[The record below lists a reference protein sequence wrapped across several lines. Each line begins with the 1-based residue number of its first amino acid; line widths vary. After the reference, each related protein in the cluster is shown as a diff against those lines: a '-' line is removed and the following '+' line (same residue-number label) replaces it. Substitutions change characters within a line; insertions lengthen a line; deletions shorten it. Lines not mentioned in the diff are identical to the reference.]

1 MFANYSSTPSSAKNR
16 TYTPSLKTLSKAILA
31 ITLSS
36 VGVAHASD
44 YSSVTFFGDS
54 LTDGGYFKKA
64 TEALGHPQSGQYTTN
79 PDNTWATPFAE
90 SLGLNSVQN
99 TYDEATGQQTTT
111 GNNYAIGGAR
121 SGIDLQHDKYEDT
134 TGKPLPVYSTRSQV
148 DRYLADKNIDSK
160 GLYTVWTG
168 ANDLFVASS
177 DVKSG
182 FIGIVTNSAPGIT
195 KEEVVTKAVEDH
207 VLPAVEDQLQIID
220 TLKNKGAK
228 YILVPNIPDVGLTP
242 ETIQADEE
250 IKDNKLLQTKL
261 GSDPFK
267 KTGNSLAVAY
277 NDALYSGVK
286 NTGANVIP
294 LDTFSLLQTV
304 AQDPARYGFS
314 NLNERACGS
323 VSSLECGRDDIEKGA
338 ENSYFFADGVHP
350 TGRAHRMIADYA
362 NAVVTTPGQVSV
374 LPHIATQSGLAT
386 NERLQTH
393 INQRQNQ
400 NHTLQSISP
409 EGWVSAN
416 INSLDV
422 AGFESSGNAQLLL
435 GLDFAHN
442 NLPNAMTGVY
452 ANLGQS
458 ELDSSKRTGLDK
470 VDFDELGLGLYHSHN
485 LGKVQL
491 NGALGYST
499 IDMEINRK
507 VSLDNYTR
515 HYKSDVDGSR
525 YYASLQAGYPMQMG
539 NMAQFT
545 NTTITPYLGATANR
559 VKLDAV
565 KEGAA
570 DDPIA
575 MQFDEQKY
583 NTVYGT
589 LGVKANSRL
598 SNNLNV
604 FGDVHYQKQLDD
616 NHKEVTAR
624 VNTLSDMSF
633 TAPKASLDDDSFGA
647 SLGLSRQF
655 NSFLGSAGVSYASGD
670 DDDITSVF
678 IELVK

>member
-1 MFANYSSTPSSAKNR
+1 MFANYSKTPSCAKNR
-16 TYTPSLKTLSKAILA
+16 TYTPSLKMLSKAILV

-168 ANDLFVASS
+168 ANDLFAVVS
-177 DVKSG
+177 DVPNASNIISSAVSDEVATVKKLHDNG
-182 FIGIVTNSAPGIT
+182 ANYIV
-195 KEEVVTKAVEDH
+195 
-207 VLPAVEDQLQIID
+207 
-220 TLKNKGAK
+220 
-228 YILVPNIPDVGLTP
+228 VPNIPDVGLTP
-242 ETIQADEE
+242 NFVGT
-250 IKDNKLLQTKL
+250 
-261 GSDPFK
+261 P
-267 KTGNSLAVAY
+267 LATFGTDLVKQY
-277 NDALYSGVK
+277 NEALYSGVK

-294 LDTFSLLQTV
+294 LDTFSLVQQV
-304 AQDPARYGFS
+304 AANPTAYGFS
-314 NLNERACGS
+314 NVTDKACKDSSS
-323 VSSLECGRDDIEKGA
+323 VECGRADLDKPGA

-362 NAVVTTPGQVSV
+362 NAVVTAPSQVSV

-400 NHTLQSISP
+400 NHTLQSMSP

-422 AGFESSGNAQLLL
+422 AGFESNGNAQLLL
-435 GLDFAHN
+435 GLDFAHSS
-442 NLPNAMTGVY
+442 LPNAMTGVY
-452 ANLGQS
+452 ANLSQS

-515 HYKSDVDGSR
+515 NYKSDVDGSR
-525 YYASLQAGYPMQMG
+525 YYASLQAGYPMQMA

-559 VKLDAV
+559 VKLDAI

-633 TAPKASLDDDSFGA
+633 RAPKASLDDDSFGA

-655 NSFLGSAGVSYASGD
+655 KSFLGSAGVSYASGD

>member
-16 TYTPSLKTLSKAILA
+16 TYTPSLKRLSKAILA

-99 TYDEATGQQTTT
+99 TYDEATGQQMTT

-148 DRYLADKNIDSK
+148 DRYLADKDIDSK

-168 ANDLFVASS
+168 ANDLFAVVKDVPNASNIISAAVSDEVAT
-177 DVKSG
+177 VKKLHDNG
-182 FIGIVTNSAPGIT
+182 ANYIV
-195 KEEVVTKAVEDH
+195 
-207 VLPAVEDQLQIID
+207 
-220 TLKNKGAK
+220 
-228 YILVPNIPDVGLTP
+228 VPNIPDVGLTP
-242 ETIQADEE
+242 NFVGTPLA
-250 IKDNKLLQTKL
+250 TF
-261 GSDPFK
+261 G
-267 KTGNSLAVAY
+267 TGLVNQY
-277 NDALYSGVK
+277 NEALYSGVK

-294 LDTFSLLQTV
+294 LDTFSLVQQV
-304 AQDPARYGFS
+304 AANPTAYGFR
-314 NLNERACGS
+314 NVTDKACKNTSS
-323 VSSLECGRDDIEKGA
+323 VECGRADLDKPGA

-362 NAVVTTPGQVSV
+362 NSVVTAPSQVSV

-400 NHTLQSISP
+400 NHTLQSTSP

-452 ANLGQS
+452 ANLSQS

-515 HYKSDVDGSR
+515 NYKSDVDGSR

-539 NMAQFT
+539 NLAQFT

-559 VKLDAV
+559 VKLDAI

-655 NSFLGSAGVSYASGD
+655 KSFFGSAGVSYASGD

>member
-1 MFANYSSTPSSAKNR
+1 MFANYSNTPSCAKNH

-99 TYDEATGQQTTT
+99 TYDEVTGQQTTT

-121 SGIDLQHDKYEDT
+121 SGIDLQHDKYKDT
-134 TGKPLPVYSTRSQV
+134 TGKPFPVYSTRSQV

-168 ANDLFVASS
+168 ANDLFAVVKDLPNASNIISAAVSDEVAT
-177 DVKSG
+177 VKKLHDNG
-182 FIGIVTNSAPGIT
+182 ANYIV
-195 KEEVVTKAVEDH
+195 
-207 VLPAVEDQLQIID
+207 
-220 TLKNKGAK
+220 
-228 YILVPNIPDVGLTP
+228 VPNIPDVGLTP
-242 ETIQADEE
+242 SFVGT
-250 IKDNKLLQTKL
+250 
-261 GSDPFK
+261 P
-267 KTGNSLAVAY
+267 LATFGTDLVKQY
-277 NDALYSGVK
+277 NEALYSGVK

-294 LDTFSLLQTV
+294 LDTFSLVQQV
-304 AQDPARYGFS
+304 AANPTAYGFS
-314 NLNERACGS
+314 NVTDKACKDSSS
-323 VSSLECGRDDIEKGA
+323 VECGRADLDKPGA

-362 NAVVTTPGQVSV
+362 NAAVTAPSQVSV
-374 LPHIATQSGLAT
+374 LPHIVTQSGLAT

-400 NHTLQSISP
+400 NHTLQSMSP

-422 AGFESSGNAQLLL
+422 AGFESNGNAQLLL
-435 GLDFAHN
+435 GLDFAHSS
-442 NLPNAMTGVY
+442 LSNAMTGVY
-452 ANLGQS
+452 ANLSQS

-515 HYKSDVDGSR
+515 NYKSDVDGSR
-525 YYASLQAGYPMQMG
+525 YYASLQAGYPMQMA

-559 VKLDAV
+559 VKLDAI

-655 NSFLGSAGVSYASGD
+655 KSFLGSAGVSYASGD

>member
-1 MFANYSSTPSSAKNR
+1 MFANYSNIPSCAKNH

-36 VGVAHASD
+36 VGAAQASD

-90 SLGLNSVQN
+90 SLGLNSVEN

-168 ANDLFVASS
+168 ANDLFAVVKDLPNASNIISSAVSDEVAT
-177 DVKSG
+177 VKKLHDNG
-182 FIGIVTNSAPGIT
+182 ANYIV
-195 KEEVVTKAVEDH
+195 
-207 VLPAVEDQLQIID
+207 
-220 TLKNKGAK
+220 
-228 YILVPNIPDVGLTP
+228 VPNIPDVGLTP
-242 ETIQADEE
+242 NFVGT
-250 IKDNKLLQTKL
+250 
-261 GSDPFK
+261 P
-267 KTGNSLAVAY
+267 LATFGTDLVNQY
-277 NDALYSGVK
+277 NEALYSGVK

-294 LDTFSLLQTV
+294 LDTFSLVQQV
-304 AQDPARYGFS
+304 AANPTAYGFS
-314 NLNERACGS
+314 NVTDKACKDSSS
-323 VSSLECGRDDIEKGA
+323 VECGRADLDKPGA

-362 NAVVTTPGQVSV
+362 NAVVTAPSQVSV

-400 NHTLQSISP
+400 NHTLQSMSP

-435 GLDFAHN
+435 GLDFAHS

-452 ANLGQS
+452 ANLSQS

-470 VDFDELGLGLYHSHN
+470 IDFDELGLGLYHSHN

-491 NGALGYST
+491 NGALGYNT

-515 HYKSDVDGSR
+515 NYKSDVDGSR
-525 YYASLQAGYPMQMG
+525 YYASLQAGYPMQMAD
-539 NMAQFT
+539 MAQFT

-559 VKLDAV
+559 VKLDAI
-565 KEGAA
+565 KEGTA

-655 NSFLGSAGVSYASGD
+655 KSFLGSAGVSYASGD

>member
-1 MFANYSSTPSSAKNR
+1 MFANYSNTPSCAKNH

-99 TYDEATGQQTTT
+99 TYDEVTGQQTTT

-121 SGIDLQHDKYEDT
+121 SGIDLQHDKYKDT

-168 ANDLFVASS
+168 ANDLFAVVKDLPNASNIISAAVSDEVAT
-177 DVKSG
+177 VKKLHDNG
-182 FIGIVTNSAPGIT
+182 ANYIV
-195 KEEVVTKAVEDH
+195 
-207 VLPAVEDQLQIID
+207 
-220 TLKNKGAK
+220 
-228 YILVPNIPDVGLTP
+228 VPNIPDVGLTP
-242 ETIQADEE
+242 SFVGT
-250 IKDNKLLQTKL
+250 
-261 GSDPFK
+261 P
-267 KTGNSLAVAY
+267 LATFGTDLVKQY
-277 NDALYSGVK
+277 NEALYSGVK

-294 LDTFSLLQTV
+294 LDTFSLVQQV
-304 AQDPARYGFS
+304 AANPTAYGFS
-314 NLNERACGS
+314 NVTDKACKDSSS
-323 VSSLECGRDDIEKGA
+323 VECGRADLDKPGA

-362 NAVVTTPGQVSV
+362 NAAVTAPSQVSV
-374 LPHIATQSGLAT
+374 LPHIVTQSGLAT

-400 NHTLQSISP
+400 NHTLQSMSP

-422 AGFESSGNAQLLL
+422 AGFESNGNAQLLL
-435 GLDFAHN
+435 GLDFAHSS
-442 NLPNAMTGVY
+442 LSNAMTGVY
-452 ANLGQS
+452 ANLSQS

-515 HYKSDVDGSR
+515 NYKSDVDGSR
-525 YYASLQAGYPMQMG
+525 YYASLQAGYPMQMA

-559 VKLDAV
+559 VKLDAI

-655 NSFLGSAGVSYASGD
+655 KSFLGSAGVSYASGD

>member
-1 MFANYSSTPSSAKNR
+1 MFANYSNTPSCAKNH

-99 TYDEATGQQTTT
+99 TYDEVTGQQTTT

-121 SGIDLQHDKYEDT
+121 SGIDLQHDKYKDT

-168 ANDLFVASS
+168 ANDLFAVVKDVPNASNIISAAVSDEVAT
-177 DVKSG
+177 VKKLHDNG
-182 FIGIVTNSAPGIT
+182 ANYIV
-195 KEEVVTKAVEDH
+195 
-207 VLPAVEDQLQIID
+207 
-220 TLKNKGAK
+220 
-228 YILVPNIPDVGLTP
+228 VPNIPDVGLTP
-242 ETIQADEE
+242 NFVGTPLA
-250 IKDNKLLQTKL
+250 TF
-261 GSDPFK
+261 G
-267 KTGNSLAVAY
+267 TGLVNQY
-277 NDALYSGVK
+277 NEALYSGVK

-294 LDTFSLLQTV
+294 LDTFSLVQQV
-304 AQDPARYGFS
+304 AANPAAYGFS
-314 NLNERACGS
+314 NVTDKACKDTSS
-323 VSSLECGRDDIEKGA
+323 VECGRADLDKPGA

-362 NAVVTTPGQVSV
+362 NAVVTAPSQVSV

-400 NHTLQSISP
+400 NHTLQSMNP

-422 AGFESSGNAQLLL
+422 AGFESNGNAQLLL
-435 GLDFAHN
+435 GLDFAHSS
-442 NLPNAMTGVY
+442 LPNAMTGVY
-452 ANLGQS
+452 ANLSQS

-515 HYKSDVDGSR
+515 NYKSDVDGSR
-525 YYASLQAGYPMQMG
+525 YYASLQAGYPMQMA

-559 VKLDAV
+559 VKLDAI

-624 VNTLSDMSF
+624 VNTLSDMTF

-655 NSFLGSAGVSYASGD
+655 KSFLGSAGVSYASGD

>member
-1 MFANYSSTPSSAKNR
+1 MFANYSKTPSCAKNR
-16 TYTPSLKTLSKAILA
+16 TYTPSLKMLSKAILA

-99 TYDEATGQQTTT
+99 TYDEATGQQMTT

-168 ANDLFVASS
+168 ANDLFAVVS
-177 DVKSG
+177 DVPNASNIISSAVSDEVATVKKLHDNG
-182 FIGIVTNSAPGIT
+182 ANYIV
-195 KEEVVTKAVEDH
+195 
-207 VLPAVEDQLQIID
+207 
-220 TLKNKGAK
+220 
-228 YILVPNIPDVGLTP
+228 VPNIPDVGLTP
-242 ETIQADEE
+242 NFVGT
-250 IKDNKLLQTKL
+250 
-261 GSDPFK
+261 P
-267 KTGNSLAVAY
+267 LATFGTDLVKQY
-277 NDALYSGVK
+277 NEALYSGVK

-294 LDTFSLLQTV
+294 LDTFSLVQQV
-304 AQDPARYGFS
+304 AANPTAYGFS
-314 NLNERACGS
+314 NVTDKACKDSSS
-323 VSSLECGRDDIEKGA
+323 VECGRADLDKPGA

-362 NAVVTTPGQVSV
+362 NAVVTAPSQVSV

-400 NHTLQSISP
+400 NHTLQSMSP

-422 AGFESSGNAQLLL
+422 AGFESNGNAQLLL
-435 GLDFAHN
+435 GLDFAHSS
-442 NLPNAMTGVY
+442 LPNAMTGVY
-452 ANLGQS
+452 ANLSQS

-515 HYKSDVDGSR
+515 NYKSDVDGSR

-559 VKLDAV
+559 VKLDAI

-633 TAPKASLDDDSFGA
+633 RAPKASLDDDSFGA

-655 NSFLGSAGVSYASGD
+655 KSFLGSAGVSYASGD

>member
-1 MFANYSSTPSSAKNR
+1 MFANYSKTPSCAKNR
-16 TYTPSLKTLSKAILA
+16 TYTPSLKMLSKAILA

-99 TYDEATGQQTTT
+99 TYDEATGQQMTT

-148 DRYLADKNIDSK
+148 DRYLADKDIDSK

-168 ANDLFVASS
+168 ANDLFAVVKDVPNASNIISAAVSDEVAT
-177 DVKSG
+177 VKKLHDNG
-182 FIGIVTNSAPGIT
+182 ANYIV
-195 KEEVVTKAVEDH
+195 
-207 VLPAVEDQLQIID
+207 
-220 TLKNKGAK
+220 
-228 YILVPNIPDVGLTP
+228 VPNIPDVGLTP
-242 ETIQADEE
+242 NFVGT
-250 IKDNKLLQTKL
+250 
-261 GSDPFK
+261 P
-267 KTGNSLAVAY
+267 LATFGTDLVKQY
-277 NDALYSGVK
+277 NEALYSGVK

-294 LDTFSLLQTV
+294 LDTFSLVQQV
-304 AQDPARYGFS
+304 AANPTAYGFS
-314 NLNERACGS
+314 NVTDKACKDSSS
-323 VSSLECGRDDIEKGA
+323 VECGRADLDKPGA

-362 NAVVTTPGQVSV
+362 NAVVTAPSQVSV

-400 NHTLQSISP
+400 NHTLQSMSP

-452 ANLGQS
+452 ANLSQS

-515 HYKSDVDGSR
+515 NYKSDVDGSR

-539 NMAQFT
+539 NLAQFT

-559 VKLDAV
+559 VKLDAI

-655 NSFLGSAGVSYASGD
+655 KSFFGSAGVSYASGD

>member
-1 MFANYSSTPSSAKNR
+1 MFANYSKTPSCAKNR
-16 TYTPSLKTLSKAILA
+16 TYTPSLKMLSKAILA

-99 TYDEATGQQTTT
+99 TYDEVTGQQTTT

-148 DRYLADKNIDSK
+148 DRYLADKDIDSK

-168 ANDLFVASS
+168 ANDLFAVVKDVPNASNIISAAVSDEVAT
-177 DVKSG
+177 VKKLHDNG
-182 FIGIVTNSAPGIT
+182 ANYIV
-195 KEEVVTKAVEDH
+195 
-207 VLPAVEDQLQIID
+207 
-220 TLKNKGAK
+220 
-228 YILVPNIPDVGLTP
+228 VPNIPDVGLTP
-242 ETIQADEE
+242 NFVGT
-250 IKDNKLLQTKL
+250 
-261 GSDPFK
+261 P
-267 KTGNSLAVAY
+267 LATFGTDLVKQY
-277 NDALYSGVK
+277 NEALYSGVK

-294 LDTFSLLQTV
+294 LDTFSLVQQV
-304 AQDPARYGFS
+304 AANPTAYGFS
-314 NLNERACGS
+314 NVTDKACKDSSS
-323 VSSLECGRDDIEKGA
+323 VECGRADLDKPGA

-362 NAVVTTPGQVSV
+362 NAVVTAPSQVSV

-400 NHTLQSISP
+400 NHTLQSMSP

-422 AGFESSGNAQLLL
+422 AGFESSGNAQLIL

-452 ANLGQS
+452 ANLSQS

-515 HYKSDVDGSR
+515 NYKSDVDGSR
-525 YYASLQAGYPMQMG
+525 YYASLQAGYPMQMA

-559 VKLDAV
+559 VKLDAI

-655 NSFLGSAGVSYASGD
+655 KSFFGSAGVSYASGD

>member
-1 MFANYSSTPSSAKNR
+1 MFANYSKTPSCAKNR
-16 TYTPSLKTLSKAILA
+16 TYTPSLKMLSKAILA

-44 YSSVTFFGDS
+44 YSSVTFFGES
-54 LTDGGYFKKA
+54 LTDGAYFKKA

-168 ANDLFVASS
+168 ANDLFAVVKDVPNASNIISAAVSDEVAT
-177 DVKSG
+177 VKKLHDNG
-182 FIGIVTNSAPGIT
+182 ANYIV
-195 KEEVVTKAVEDH
+195 
-207 VLPAVEDQLQIID
+207 
-220 TLKNKGAK
+220 
-228 YILVPNIPDVGLTP
+228 VPNIPDVGLTP
-242 ETIQADEE
+242 NFVGT
-250 IKDNKLLQTKL
+250 
-261 GSDPFK
+261 P
-267 KTGNSLAVAY
+267 LATFGTDLVKQY
-277 NDALYSGVK
+277 NEALYSGVK

-294 LDTFSLLQTV
+294 LDTFSLVQQV
-304 AQDPARYGFS
+304 AANPTAYGFS
-314 NLNERACGS
+314 NVTDKACKDSSS
-323 VSSLECGRDDIEKGA
+323 VECGRADLDKPGA

-362 NAVVTTPGQVSV
+362 NAAVTAPSQVSV
-374 LPHIATQSGLAT
+374 LPHIVTQSGLAT

-400 NHTLQSISP
+400 NHTLQSMSP

-422 AGFESSGNAQLLL
+422 AGFESNGNAQLLL
-435 GLDFAHN
+435 GLDFAHSS
-442 NLPNAMTGVY
+442 LPNAMTGVY
-452 ANLGQS
+452 ANLSQS

-515 HYKSDVDGSR
+515 NYKSDVDGSR
-525 YYASLQAGYPMQMG
+525 YYASLQAGYPMQMA

-559 VKLDAV
+559 VKLDAI

-655 NSFLGSAGVSYASGD
+655 KSFLGSAGVSYASGD

>member
-1 MFANYSSTPSSAKNR
+1 MFANYSNTPSCAKNR

-168 ANDLFVASS
+168 ANDLFAVVKDVPNASNIISAAVSDEVAT
-177 DVKSG
+177 VKKLHDNG
-182 FIGIVTNSAPGIT
+182 ANYIV
-195 KEEVVTKAVEDH
+195 
-207 VLPAVEDQLQIID
+207 
-220 TLKNKGAK
+220 
-228 YILVPNIPDVGLTP
+228 VPNIPDVGLTP
-242 ETIQADEE
+242 NFVGT
-250 IKDNKLLQTKL
+250 
-261 GSDPFK
+261 P
-267 KTGNSLAVAY
+267 LATFGTDLVKQY
-277 NDALYSGVK
+277 NEALYSGVK

-294 LDTFSLLQTV
+294 LDTFSLVQQV
-304 AQDPARYGFS
+304 AANPTAYGFS
-314 NLNERACGS
+314 NVTDKACKDTSS
-323 VSSLECGRDDIEKGA
+323 VECGRADLDKPGA

-362 NAVVTTPGQVSV
+362 NAVVTAPSQVSV

-400 NHTLQSISP
+400 NHTLQSMSP

-435 GLDFAHN
+435 GLDFAHS

-452 ANLGQS
+452 ANLSQS

-515 HYKSDVDGSR
+515 NYKSDVDGSR
-525 YYASLQAGYPMQMG
+525 YYASLQAGYPMQMA

-559 VKLDAV
+559 VKLDAI

-655 NSFLGSAGVSYASGD
+655 KSFLGSAGVSYASGD

>member
-1 MFANYSSTPSSAKNR
+1 MFANYSNTPSCAKNH

-36 VGVAHASD
+36 VGAAQASD

-168 ANDLFVASS
+168 ANDLFAVVKDLPNASNIISSAVSDEVAT
-177 DVKSG
+177 VKKLHDNG
-182 FIGIVTNSAPGIT
+182 ANYIV
-195 KEEVVTKAVEDH
+195 
-207 VLPAVEDQLQIID
+207 
-220 TLKNKGAK
+220 
-228 YILVPNIPDVGLTP
+228 VPNIPDVGLTP
-242 ETIQADEE
+242 SFVGT
-250 IKDNKLLQTKL
+250 
-261 GSDPFK
+261 P
-267 KTGNSLAVAY
+267 LATFGTDLVKQY
-277 NDALYSGVK
+277 NEALYSGVK

-294 LDTFSLLQTV
+294 LDTFSLVQQV
-304 AQDPARYGFS
+304 AANPTAYGFS
-314 NLNERACGS
+314 NVTDKACKDSSS
-323 VSSLECGRDDIEKGA
+323 VECGRADLDKPGA

-362 NAVVTTPGQVSV
+362 NAAVTAPSQVSV
-374 LPHIATQSGLAT
+374 LPHIVTQSGLAT

-400 NHTLQSISP
+400 NHTLQSMSP

-422 AGFESSGNAQLLL
+422 AGFESNGNTQLLL
-435 GLDFAHN
+435 GLDFAHSS
-442 NLPNAMTGVY
+442 LPNAMTGVY
-452 ANLGQS
+452 ANLSQS

-470 VDFDELGLGLYHSHN
+470 VDFDELGVGLYHSHN

-515 HYKSDVDGSR
+515 NYKSDVDGSR
-525 YYASLQAGYPMQMG
+525 YYASLQAGYPMQMA

-559 VKLDAV
+559 VKLDAI

-655 NSFLGSAGVSYASGD
+655 KSFLGSAGVSYASGD

>member
-1 MFANYSSTPSSAKNR
+1 MFANYSKTPSCAKNR
-16 TYTPSLKTLSKAILA
+16 TYTPSLKMLSKAILA

-99 TYDEATGQQTTT
+99 TYDEATGQQMTT

-148 DRYLADKNIDSK
+148 DRYLADKDIDSK

-168 ANDLFVASS
+168 ANDLFAVVS
-177 DVKSG
+177 DVPNASNIISSAVSDEVATVKKLHDNG
-182 FIGIVTNSAPGIT
+182 ANYIV
-195 KEEVVTKAVEDH
+195 
-207 VLPAVEDQLQIID
+207 
-220 TLKNKGAK
+220 
-228 YILVPNIPDVGLTP
+228 VPNIPDVGLTP
-242 ETIQADEE
+242 NFVGTPLA
-250 IKDNKLLQTKL
+250 TF
-261 GSDPFK
+261 G
-267 KTGNSLAVAY
+267 TGLVNQY
-277 NDALYSGVK
+277 NEALYSGVK

-294 LDTFSLLQTV
+294 LDTFSLVQQV
-304 AQDPARYGFS
+304 AANPTAYGFS
-314 NLNERACGS
+314 NVTDKACKNTSS
-323 VSSLECGRDDIEKGA
+323 VECGRADLDKPGA

-362 NAVVTTPGQVSV
+362 NSVVTAPSQVSV

-400 NHTLQSISP
+400 NHTLESTSP

-452 ANLGQS
+452 ANLSQS

-515 HYKSDVDGSR
+515 NYKSDVDGSR

-539 NMAQFT
+539 NLAQFT

-559 VKLDAV
+559 VKLDAI

-633 TAPKASLDDDSFGA
+633 RAPKASLDDDSFGA

-655 NSFLGSAGVSYASGD
+655 KSFLGSAGVSYASGD

>member
-1 MFANYSSTPSSAKNR
+1 MFANYSKTPSCAKNR
-16 TYTPSLKTLSKAILA
+16 TYTPSLKMLSKAILA

-168 ANDLFVASS
+168 ANDLFAVVS
-177 DVKSG
+177 DVPNASNIISSAVSDEVATVKKLHDNG
-182 FIGIVTNSAPGIT
+182 ANYIV
-195 KEEVVTKAVEDH
+195 
-207 VLPAVEDQLQIID
+207 
-220 TLKNKGAK
+220 
-228 YILVPNIPDVGLTP
+228 VPNIPDVGLTP
-242 ETIQADEE
+242 NFVGT
-250 IKDNKLLQTKL
+250 
-261 GSDPFK
+261 P
-267 KTGNSLAVAY
+267 LATFGTDLVKQY
-277 NDALYSGVK
+277 NEALYSGVK

-294 LDTFSLLQTV
+294 LDTFSLVQQV
-304 AQDPARYGFS
+304 AANPTAYGFS
-314 NLNERACGS
+314 NVTDKACKDSSS
-323 VSSLECGRDDIEKGA
+323 VECGRADLDKPGA

-362 NAVVTTPGQVSV
+362 NAVVTAPSQVSV

-400 NHTLQSISP
+400 NHTLQSMSP

-422 AGFESSGNAQLLL
+422 AGFESNGNAQLLL
-435 GLDFAHN
+435 GLDFAHSS
-442 NLPNAMTGVY
+442 LPNAMTGVY
-452 ANLGQS
+452 ANLSQS

-515 HYKSDVDGSR
+515 NYKSDVDGSR
-525 YYASLQAGYPMQMG
+525 YYASLQAGYPMQMA

-559 VKLDAV
+559 VKLDAI

-655 NSFLGSAGVSYASGD
+655 KSFLGSAGVSYASGD

>member
-1 MFANYSSTPSSAKNR
+1 MFANYSNKPSCAKNR

-36 VGVAHASD
+36 IGVSHASD

-79 PDNTWATPFAE
+79 PDNTWVTPFAE

-168 ANDLFVASS
+168 ANDLFAVVKDVPNASNIISAAVSDEVAT
-177 DVKSG
+177 VKKLHDNG
-182 FIGIVTNSAPGIT
+182 ANYIV
-195 KEEVVTKAVEDH
+195 
-207 VLPAVEDQLQIID
+207 
-220 TLKNKGAK
+220 
-228 YILVPNIPDVGLTP
+228 VPNIPDVGLTP
-242 ETIQADEE
+242 NFVGTPLA
-250 IKDNKLLQTKL
+250 TF
-261 GSDPFK
+261 G
-267 KTGNSLAVAY
+267 TGLVSQY
-277 NDALYSGVK
+277 NEALYSGVK
-286 NTGANVIP
+286 NTGVNVIP
-294 LDTFSLLQTV
+294 LDTFSLVQQV
-304 AQDPARYGFS
+304 AANPTAYGFS
-314 NLNERACGS
+314 NVTDKACKNTSS
-323 VSSLECGRDDIEKGA
+323 VECGRADLDKPGA

-362 NAVVTTPGQVSV
+362 NAVVTAPGQVSV

-559 VKLDAV
+559 VKLDAI

-655 NSFLGSAGVSYASGD
+655 KSFLGSAGVSYASGD

>member
-1 MFANYSSTPSSAKNR
+1 MFANYSKTPSCAKNR
-16 TYTPSLKTLSKAILA
+16 TYTPSLKMLSKAILA

-168 ANDLFVASS
+168 ANDLFAVVKDVPNASNIISAAVSDEVAT
-177 DVKSG
+177 VKKLHDNG
-182 FIGIVTNSAPGIT
+182 ANYIV
-195 KEEVVTKAVEDH
+195 
-207 VLPAVEDQLQIID
+207 
-220 TLKNKGAK
+220 
-228 YILVPNIPDVGLTP
+228 VPNIPDVGLTP
-242 ETIQADEE
+242 NFVGTPLA
-250 IKDNKLLQTKL
+250 TF
-261 GSDPFK
+261 G
-267 KTGNSLAVAY
+267 TGLVNQY
-277 NDALYSGVK
+277 NEALYSGVK

-294 LDTFSLLQTV
+294 LDTFSLVQQV
-304 AQDPARYGFS
+304 AANPTAYGFS
-314 NLNERACGS
+314 NVTDKACKNTSS
-323 VSSLECGRDDIEKGA
+323 VECGRADLDKPGA

-362 NAVVTTPGQVSV
+362 NAVVTAPSQVSV

-400 NHTLQSISP
+400 NHTLQSMSP

-452 ANLGQS
+452 ANLSQS

-515 HYKSDVDGSR
+515 NYKSDVDGSR
-525 YYASLQAGYPMQMG
+525 YYASLQAGYPMQMA

-559 VKLDAV
+559 VKLDAI

-655 NSFLGSAGVSYASGD
+655 KSFLGSAGVSYASGD

>member
-1 MFANYSSTPSSAKNR
+1 MFANYSNTPSCAKNH

-36 VGVAHASD
+36 VGAAQASD

-168 ANDLFVASS
+168 ANDLFAVVKDLPNASNIISAAVSDEVAT
-177 DVKSG
+177 VKKLHDNG
-182 FIGIVTNSAPGIT
+182 ANYIV
-195 KEEVVTKAVEDH
+195 
-207 VLPAVEDQLQIID
+207 
-220 TLKNKGAK
+220 
-228 YILVPNIPDVGLTP
+228 VPNIPDVGLTP
-242 ETIQADEE
+242 SFVGT
-250 IKDNKLLQTKL
+250 
-261 GSDPFK
+261 P
-267 KTGNSLAVAY
+267 LATFGTDLVKQY
-277 NDALYSGVK
+277 NEALYSGVK

-294 LDTFSLLQTV
+294 LDTFSLVQQV
-304 AQDPARYGFS
+304 AANPTAYGFS
-314 NLNERACGS
+314 NVTDKACKDSSS
-323 VSSLECGRDDIEKGA
+323 VECGRADLDKPGA

-362 NAVVTTPGQVSV
+362 NAAVTAPSQVSV

-400 NHTLQSISP
+400 NHTLQSMSP

-435 GLDFAHN
+435 GLDFAHS

-452 ANLGQS
+452 ANLSQS

-507 VSLDNYTR
+507 VGLDNYTR
-515 HYKSDVDGSR
+515 NYKSDVDGSR
-525 YYASLQAGYPMQMG
+525 YYASLQAGYPMQMA

-559 VKLDAV
+559 VKLDAI
-565 KEGAA
+565 KEGTA

-655 NSFLGSAGVSYASGD
+655 KSFLGSAGVSYASGD

>member
-1 MFANYSSTPSSAKNR
+1 MFANYSNTPSSAKNR

-168 ANDLFVASS
+168 ANDLFAVVKDVPNASNIISAAVSDEVAT
-177 DVKSG
+177 VKKLHDNG
-182 FIGIVTNSAPGIT
+182 ANYIV
-195 KEEVVTKAVEDH
+195 
-207 VLPAVEDQLQIID
+207 
-220 TLKNKGAK
+220 
-228 YILVPNIPDVGLTP
+228 VPNIPDVGLTP
-242 ETIQADEE
+242 NFVGTPLA
-250 IKDNKLLQTKL
+250 TF
-261 GSDPFK
+261 G
-267 KTGNSLAVAY
+267 TGLVNQY
-277 NDALYSGVK
+277 NEALYSGVK

-294 LDTFSLLQTV
+294 LDTFSLVQQV
-304 AQDPARYGFS
+304 AANPTAYGFS
-314 NLNERACGS
+314 NVTDKACKDSSS
-323 VSSLECGRDDIEKGA
+323 VECGRADLDKPGA

-362 NAVVTTPGQVSV
+362 NAAVTAPSQVSV
-374 LPHIATQSGLAT
+374 LPHIVTQSGLAT

-400 NHTLQSISP
+400 NHTLQSMSP

-422 AGFESSGNAQLLL
+422 AGFESNGNAQLLL
-435 GLDFAHN
+435 GLDFAHSS
-442 NLPNAMTGVY
+442 LPNAMTGVY
-452 ANLGQS
+452 ANLSQS

-515 HYKSDVDGSR
+515 NYKSDVDGSR
-525 YYASLQAGYPMQMG
+525 YYASLQAGYPMQMA

-559 VKLDAV
+559 VKLDAI

-655 NSFLGSAGVSYASGD
+655 KSFLGSAGVSYASGD

>member
-1 MFANYSSTPSSAKNR
+1 MFANYSKTPSCAKNR
-16 TYTPSLKTLSKAILA
+16 IYTPSLKMLSKAILA

-168 ANDLFVASS
+168 ANDLFAVVS
-177 DVKSG
+177 DVPNASNIISSAVSDEVATVKKLHDNG
-182 FIGIVTNSAPGIT
+182 ANYIV
-195 KEEVVTKAVEDH
+195 
-207 VLPAVEDQLQIID
+207 
-220 TLKNKGAK
+220 
-228 YILVPNIPDVGLTP
+228 VPNIPDVGLTP
-242 ETIQADEE
+242 NFVGT
-250 IKDNKLLQTKL
+250 
-261 GSDPFK
+261 P
-267 KTGNSLAVAY
+267 LATFGTDLVKQY
-277 NDALYSGVK
+277 NEALYSGVK

-294 LDTFSLLQTV
+294 LDTFSLVQQV
-304 AQDPARYGFS
+304 AANPTAYGFS
-314 NLNERACGS
+314 NVTDKACKDSSS
-323 VSSLECGRDDIEKGA
+323 VECGRADLDKPGA

-362 NAVVTTPGQVSV
+362 NAVVTAPSQVSV

-400 NHTLQSISP
+400 NHTLQSMSP

-422 AGFESSGNAQLLL
+422 AGFESNGNAQLLL
-435 GLDFAHN
+435 GLDFAHSS
-442 NLPNAMTGVY
+442 LPNAMTGVY
-452 ANLGQS
+452 ANLSQS

-470 VDFDELGLGLYHSHN
+470 VDFDELGLGLYHSP
-485 LGKVQL
+485 LYTTKIL
-491 NGALGYST
+491 
-499 IDMEINRK
+499 K
-507 VSLDNYTR
+507 VS
-515 HYKSDVDGSR
+515 KVVD
-525 YYASLQAGYPMQMG
+525 
-539 NMAQFT
+539 
-545 NTTITPYLGATANR
+545 
-559 VKLDAV
+559 
-565 KEGAA
+565 
-570 DDPIA
+570 
-575 MQFDEQKY
+575 
-583 NTVYGT
+583 
-589 LGVKANSRL
+589 
-598 SNNLNV
+598 
-604 FGDVHYQKQLDD
+604 
-616 NHKEVTAR
+616 
-624 VNTLSDMSF
+624 
-633 TAPKASLDDDSFGA
+633 
-647 SLGLSRQF
+647 
-655 NSFLGSAGVSYASGD
+655 
-670 DDDITSVF
+670 
-678 IELVK
+678 

>member
-1 MFANYSSTPSSAKNR
+1 MFANYSKTPSCAKNR
-16 TYTPSLKTLSKAILA
+16 TYTPSLKMLSKAILA

-168 ANDLFVASS
+168 ANDLFAVVS
-177 DVKSG
+177 DVPNASNIISSAVSDEVATVKKLHDNG
-182 FIGIVTNSAPGIT
+182 ANYIV
-195 KEEVVTKAVEDH
+195 
-207 VLPAVEDQLQIID
+207 
-220 TLKNKGAK
+220 
-228 YILVPNIPDVGLTP
+228 VPNIPDVGLTP
-242 ETIQADEE
+242 NFVGT
-250 IKDNKLLQTKL
+250 
-261 GSDPFK
+261 P
-267 KTGNSLAVAY
+267 LATFGTDLVKQY
-277 NDALYSGVK
+277 NEALYLGVK

-294 LDTFSLLQTV
+294 LDTFSLVQQV
-304 AQDPARYGFS
+304 AANPTAYGFS
-314 NLNERACGS
+314 NVTDKACKDSSS
-323 VSSLECGRDDIEKGA
+323 VECGRADLDKPGA

-362 NAVVTTPGQVSV
+362 NAVVTAPSQVSV

-400 NHTLQSISP
+400 NHTLQSMSP

-422 AGFESSGNAQLLL
+422 AGFESNGNAQLLL
-435 GLDFAHN
+435 GLDFAHSS
-442 NLPNAMTGVY
+442 LPNAMTGVY
-452 ANLGQS
+452 ANLSQS

-515 HYKSDVDGSR
+515 NYKSDVDGSR
-525 YYASLQAGYPMQMG
+525 YYASLQAGYPMQMA

-559 VKLDAV
+559 VKLDAI

-633 TAPKASLDDDSFGA
+633 RAPKASLDDDSFGA

-655 NSFLGSAGVSYASGD
+655 KSFLGSAGVSYASGD

>member
-1 MFANYSSTPSSAKNR
+1 MFANYSNKPSCAKNR

-36 VGVAHASD
+36 IGVSHASD

-79 PDNTWATPFAE
+79 PDNTWVTPFAE

-99 TYDEATGQQTTT
+99 TYDEATVQQTTT

-134 TGKPLPVYSTRSQV
+134 TGKHLPVYSTRSQV

-168 ANDLFVASS
+168 ANDLFAVVKDVPNASNIISAAVSDEVAT
-177 DVKSG
+177 VKKLHDNG
-182 FIGIVTNSAPGIT
+182 ANYIV
-195 KEEVVTKAVEDH
+195 
-207 VLPAVEDQLQIID
+207 
-220 TLKNKGAK
+220 
-228 YILVPNIPDVGLTP
+228 VPNIPDVGLTP
-242 ETIQADEE
+242 NFVGTPLA
-250 IKDNKLLQTKL
+250 TF
-261 GSDPFK
+261 G
-267 KTGNSLAVAY
+267 TGLVSQY
-277 NDALYSGVK
+277 NEALYSGVK
-286 NTGANVIP
+286 NTGVNVIP
-294 LDTFSLLQTV
+294 LDTFSLVQQV
-304 AQDPARYGFS
+304 AANPTAYGFS
-314 NLNERACGS
+314 NVTDKACKNTSS
-323 VSSLECGRDDIEKGA
+323 VECGRADLDKPGA

-362 NAVVTTPGQVSV
+362 NAVVTAPGQVSV

-559 VKLDAV
+559 VKLDAI

-655 NSFLGSAGVSYASGD
+655 KSFLGSAGVSYASGD

>member
-1 MFANYSSTPSSAKNR
+1 MFANYSKTPSCAKNR
-16 TYTPSLKTLSKAILA
+16 TYTPSLKMLSKAILA

-148 DRYLADKNIDSK
+148 DRYLADKDIDSK

-168 ANDLFVASS
+168 ANDLFAVVS
-177 DVKSG
+177 DVPNASNIISSAVSDEVATVKKLHDNG
-182 FIGIVTNSAPGIT
+182 ANYIV
-195 KEEVVTKAVEDH
+195 
-207 VLPAVEDQLQIID
+207 
-220 TLKNKGAK
+220 
-228 YILVPNIPDVGLTP
+228 VPNIPDVGLTP
-242 ETIQADEE
+242 NFVGT
-250 IKDNKLLQTKL
+250 
-261 GSDPFK
+261 P
-267 KTGNSLAVAY
+267 LATFGTDLVKQY
-277 NDALYSGVK
+277 NEALYSGVK

-294 LDTFSLLQTV
+294 LDTFSLVQQV
-304 AQDPARYGFS
+304 AANPTAYGFS
-314 NLNERACGS
+314 NVTDKACKDSSS
-323 VSSLECGRDDIEKGA
+323 VECGRADLDKPGA

-362 NAVVTTPGQVSV
+362 NAVVTAPSQVSV

-400 NHTLQSISP
+400 NHTLQSMSP

-422 AGFESSGNAQLLL
+422 AGFESNGNAQLLL
-435 GLDFAHN
+435 GLDFAHSS
-442 NLPNAMTGVY
+442 LPNAMTGVY
-452 ANLGQS
+452 ANLSQS

-515 HYKSDVDGSR
+515 NYKSDVDGSR
-525 YYASLQAGYPMQMG
+525 YYASLQAGYPMQMA

-559 VKLDAV
+559 VKLDAI

-633 TAPKASLDDDSFGA
+633 RAPKASLDDDSFGA

-655 NSFLGSAGVSYASGD
+655 KSFLGSAGVSYASGD

>member
-1 MFANYSSTPSSAKNR
+1 MFANYSKTPSCAKNR
-16 TYTPSLKTLSKAILA
+16 TYTPSLKMLSKAILA

-168 ANDLFVASS
+168 ANDLFAVVKDVPNASNIISAAVSDEVAT
-177 DVKSG
+177 VKKLHDNG
-182 FIGIVTNSAPGIT
+182 ANYIV
-195 KEEVVTKAVEDH
+195 
-207 VLPAVEDQLQIID
+207 
-220 TLKNKGAK
+220 
-228 YILVPNIPDVGLTP
+228 VPNIPDVGLTP
-242 ETIQADEE
+242 NFVGT
-250 IKDNKLLQTKL
+250 
-261 GSDPFK
+261 P
-267 KTGNSLAVAY
+267 LATFGTDLVKQY
-277 NDALYSGVK
+277 NEALYSGVK

-294 LDTFSLLQTV
+294 LDTFSLVQQV
-304 AQDPARYGFS
+304 AANPTAYGFS
-314 NLNERACGS
+314 NVTDKACKDSSS
-323 VSSLECGRDDIEKGA
+323 VECGRADLDKPGA

-362 NAVVTTPGQVSV
+362 NAVVTAPSQVSV

-400 NHTLQSISP
+400 NHTLQSMSP

-422 AGFESSGNAQLLL
+422 AGFESNGNAQLLL
-435 GLDFAHN
+435 GLDFAHSS
-442 NLPNAMTGVY
+442 LPNAMTGVY
-452 ANLGQS
+452 ANLSQS

-515 HYKSDVDGSR
+515 NYKSDVDGSR
-525 YYASLQAGYPMQMG
+525 YYASLQAGYPMQMA

-559 VKLDAV
+559 VKLDAI

-655 NSFLGSAGVSYASGD
+655 KSFLGSAGVSYASGD

>member
-1 MFANYSSTPSSAKNR
+1 MFANYSNTPSCAKNR

-99 TYDEATGQQTTT
+99 TYDEVTGQQTTT

-121 SGIDLQHDKYEDT
+121 SGIDLQHDKYKDT

-168 ANDLFVASS
+168 ANDLFAVVKDVPNASNIISAAVSDEVAT
-177 DVKSG
+177 VKKLHDNG
-182 FIGIVTNSAPGIT
+182 ANYIV
-195 KEEVVTKAVEDH
+195 
-207 VLPAVEDQLQIID
+207 
-220 TLKNKGAK
+220 
-228 YILVPNIPDVGLTP
+228 VPNIPDVGLTP
-242 ETIQADEE
+242 NFVGTPLA
-250 IKDNKLLQTKL
+250 TF
-261 GSDPFK
+261 G
-267 KTGNSLAVAY
+267 TGLVNQY
-277 NDALYSGVK
+277 NEALYSGVK

-294 LDTFSLLQTV
+294 LDTFSLVQQV
-304 AQDPARYGFS
+304 AANPAAYGFS
-314 NLNERACGS
+314 NVTDKACKDTSS
-323 VSSLECGRDDIEKGA
+323 VECGRADLDKPGA

-362 NAVVTTPGQVSV
+362 NAVVTAPSQVSV

-400 NHTLQSISP
+400 NHTLQSMSP

-422 AGFESSGNAQLLL
+422 AGFESNGNAQLLL
-435 GLDFAHN
+435 GLDFAHSS
-442 NLPNAMTGVY
+442 LPNAMTGVY
-452 ANLGQS
+452 ANLSQS

-515 HYKSDVDGSR
+515 NYKSDVDGSR
-525 YYASLQAGYPMQMG
+525 YYASLQAGYPMQMA

-559 VKLDAV
+559 VKLDAI

-624 VNTLSDMSF
+624 VNTLSDMTF

-655 NSFLGSAGVSYASGD
+655 KSFLGSAGVSYASGD